1 MKVNGKIIRCMEKV
15 HLSGL
20 MEESMLVNIIKIKNM
35 ALEEFNGRMEKFIKV
50 IGEKVFKM
58 VKEKL
63 GVQTEYNVKVSGKME
78 RE

>member
-1 MKVNGKIIRCMEKV
+1 
-15 HLSGL
+15 